1 MVGNVVVMRERREN
15 PGARPRETIWV
26 ADPTGAVRKGHT
38 VVKSFA
44 ERVGL
49 LARLEPDRASVIC
62 EGQTYTRAA
71 IAEHTAHL
79 ARCLAELGI
88 APGARVG
95 VVARNSELHLVCALA
110 TSQVGAILVPLH
122 FRSAPLEARRNLE
135 DSGCSVVIFDRESA
149 PSYAQAAGGT
159 GFLGVVDDI
168 ENHSD
173 VPASVPQGW
182 LLLSEVCHRA
192 TRAPQAVAFDESA
205 VAMIHY
211 TSGSTGRAKG
221 VCLTYRNIEASWE
234 NWAHEMPVGADDTVL
249 TITPFAHVGGL
260 QTFTLQVLVAGGTV
274 VIQRHFD
281 EDEAL
286 RQVERH
292 GVTLMFC
299 VPRIYAE
306 MVHSPEFAVRDLSS
320 LRCAVVGGAAVSP
333 DLVATYARRG
343 VPLCPSW
350 GMTETCGGATLLPH
364 GQISALPNSVGHPM
378 LHVRVRLV
386 DGQGA
391 TVGVKHPGNLQ
402 VRGASIAQGYWVNEE
417 VLPLAASPDGWF
429 DTGDVAEIDEVGN
442 ISITGRS
449 SDRIISGGEN
459 IYPAEI
465 ERALSGCSG
474 VGECAVIGV
483 PDEQWGETP
492 LVFVAASPDREPP
505 SLEVA
510 RDYLALRISR
520 YKLPRALVVI
530 DALPRTG
537 QTGKVD
543 RRALVA
549 LAAQLP
555 SHSPAN
561 PGG

>member
-1 MVGNVVVMRERREN
+1 M
-15 PGARPRETIWV
+15 
-26 ADPTGAVRKGHT
+26 
-38 VVKSFA
+38 VKSFA
-44 ERVGL
+44 ERVSQ
-49 LARLEPDRASVIC
+49 LARLEPERASVIC
-62 EGQTYTRAA
+62 EGRTYTRAA

-110 TSQVGAILVPLH
+110 TSQVGAVLVPLH

-135 DSGCSVVIFDRESA
+135 DSGCAVVIFDEESA
-149 PSYAQAAGGT
+149 PAYAQAAGGT
-159 GFLGVVDDI
+159 TFRGVLDDI
-168 ENHSD
+168 GSRSD
-173 VPASVPQGW
+173 APVTAPAGW
-182 LLLSEVCHRA
+182 LLLSEVCRRA
-192 TRAPQAVAFDESA
+192 TRDPQPVAFDESA

-234 NWAHEMPVGADDTVL
+234 NWEHEMSVGADDTVL

-320 LRCAVVGGAAVSP
+320 LRCAVVGGAAVSQ
-333 DLVATYARRG
+333 DLIEAYARRG

-364 GQISALPNSVGHPM
+364 GQISTLPHSVGHPM
-378 LHVRVRLV
+378 LHVEIRLEDAEGNPV
-386 DGQGA
+386 GA
-391 TVGVKHPGNLQ
+391 NTPGNLQ
-402 VRGASIAQGYWVNEE
+402 VRGESIAQGYWVLGE
-417 VLPLAASPDGWF
+417 VLPLGVAPQGWF
-429 DTGDVAEIDEVGN
+429 DTGDVAEIDEGGN
-442 ISITGRS
+442 LSITGRS

-465 ERALSGCSG
+465 ECALSGCSG

-492 LVFVAASPDREPP
+492 LVFVVAPPDQEPP

-510 RDYLALRISR
+510 REYLALRISR

-549 LAAQLP
+549 LAARLP
-555 SHSPAN
+555 TRPRAN
-561 PGG
+561 PQG